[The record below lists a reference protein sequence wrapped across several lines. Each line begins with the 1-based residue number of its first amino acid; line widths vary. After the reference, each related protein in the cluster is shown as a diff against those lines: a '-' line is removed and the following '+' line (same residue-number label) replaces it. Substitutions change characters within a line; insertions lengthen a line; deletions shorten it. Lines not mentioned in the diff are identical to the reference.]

1 MPVSEPN
8 RPVSSATIDPQLLVD
23 PIGFLQTEIYR
34 QRVACNT
41 LEALALAGANGDART
56 DAGRVLRYV
65 VEDLQ
70 THNGDLEDCLFPL
83 LRQKSLPDD
92 NLEHLVAHYRSLRER
107 RDERAG
113 KLVSIL
119 ECMAHGDP
127 PPADLPAVI
136 RAFVVPWRSDVA
148 AENDDILP
156 LAERRLTDADLK
168 SLGQAMAL
176 RRGNTHSK

>member
-1 MPVSEPN
+1 MPVSGPK

-41 LEALALAGANGDART
+41 LEALAQAGTNGDART

-65 VEDLQ
+65 VKDLQ
-70 THNGDLEDCLFPL
+70 THIGDLEDCLFPL
-83 LRQKSLPDD
+83 LRRKSLPDD
-92 NLEHLVAHYRSLRER
+92 NLEHLVAHYRSVRELR
-107 RDERAG
+107 DQQAG
-113 KLVSIL
+113 TLVSIL
-119 ECMAHGDP
+119 ESMVHGDP
-127 PPADLPAVI
+127 PPANLPAVV
-136 RAFVVPWRSDVA
+136 RAFVASWRSDVA

-156 LAERRLTDADLK
+156 LAGRRLTDADLK